1 MKIEVVDYDPKW
13 PEIYESE
20 RLLLLGN
27 LQGIIENIY
36 HIGSTSIESLAAKP
50 IIDIVLEVR
59 SLDALD
65 NATCQ
70 METIG
75 YEAKG
80 EYGIS
85 GRRYFRKGK
94 IRRTHQLHAFLS
106 NDKNVTRH
114 IAFRNYLREHPN
126 VMKEYAS
133 LKVVLARTCN
143 NDINVYCDGKEEFV
157 KYYEAK
163 AIEWNKITYQKN

>member
-1 MKIEVVDYDPKW
+1 MKVEVVDYDPKW
-13 PEIYESE
+13 PEIYETE
-20 RLLLLGN
+20 RLLLLSN
-27 LQGIIENIY
+27 LQGVIDRIH
-36 HIGSTSIESLAAKP
+36 HIGSTSVDNLAAKP
-50 IIDIVLEVR
+50 IIDIILEVR

-65 NATCQ
+65 NATAQ
-70 METIG
+70 MEAIG

-94 IRRTHQLHAFLS
+94 RRRTHQVHAFLL
-106 NDKNVTRH
+106 NHDHVTRH

-133 LKVVLARTCN
+133 LKMALARTCN
-143 NDINVYCDGKEEFV
+143 NDIDVYCDGKEEFV
-157 KYYEAK
+157 KYHEAK
-163 AIEWNKITYQKN
+163 AIKWIKIT